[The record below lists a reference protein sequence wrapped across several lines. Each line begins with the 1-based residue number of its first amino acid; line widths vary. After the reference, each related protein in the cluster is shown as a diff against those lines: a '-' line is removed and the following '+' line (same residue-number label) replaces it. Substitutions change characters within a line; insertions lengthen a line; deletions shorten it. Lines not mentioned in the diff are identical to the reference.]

1 MAKKQMKTK
10 SRLGLICVM
19 LVVLLICGFIYF
31 KTTELKNELL
41 VLNSRLDSI
50 QEDIN
55 LAKKKQEDLKNEEKY
70 RQTDDYKKDEAKDI
84 YGLRDPDETIFLPNE
99 PEGK

>member
-1 MAKKQMKTK
+1 MAPKQAKTK

-19 LVVLLICGFIYF
+19 LVVLLICGFIYY

-41 VLNSRLDSI
+41 ILNSRLDSI
-50 QEDIN
+50 QEDISSARQELEN
-55 LAKKKQEDLKNEEKY
+55 KKEDEKY
-70 RQTDDYKKDEAKDI
+70 QYTDDYKKDMAKDI

-99 PEGK
+99 TEGN